1 MSLNRCLRRSLAS
14 KRLISTIELTRNAVA
29 SKPIEWNDLTQWLQT
44 GQQTPLWRDEQ
55 CAQRYIEH
63 QKSISRDYR
72 SINDYIRIKYLQWNT
87 DHDPTSQK
95 RIATPSSTAIREPL
109 LTLNNFPYYLV
120 QGIEHW
126 LIWCDPEPKEP
137 EKTVEDVMNKEFPLQ
152 KFERIS
158 FINPPRLRSI
168 SAVFHAHVF
177 TRACQRHSSPA
188 RHQG

>member
-1 MSLNRCLRRSLAS
+1 MSNRWLSRSFPPRRW
-14 KRLISTIELTRNAVA
+14 ISTIELTRNAVA
-29 SKPIEWNDLTQWLQT
+29 NKPIEWNDLISWLEN

-63 QKSISRDYR
+63 QKSISREYR
-72 SINDYIRIKYLQWNT
+72 SINDYIRINYLKWNA
-87 DHDPTSQK
+87 DRDPSTAK
-95 RIATPSSTAIREPL
+95 RLATPSSTAIREPL
-109 LTLNNFPYYLV
+109 LTPNNFPYFLA
-120 QGIEHW
+120 QGIQHW

-137 EKTVEDVMNKEFPLQ
+137 EKVIEDIMNRDFPVP
-152 KFERIS
+152 KFDRIS

-177 TRACQRHSSPA
+177 TRECARHSSQA